1 MAGKIRRGELV
12 EVVTF
17 KRGGNKRVMYEVKRR
32 GKVLAVLPRFAV
44 VEFAGG
50 YRECVWLDY
59 DMSNNPV
66 IRSASGVS

>member
-17 KRGGNKRVMYEVKRR
+17 KRGGNKRGVYKVKRR

-44 VEFAGG
+44 VEFARG
-50 YRECVWLDY
+50 YRECIWTDQ
-59 DMSNNPV
+59 DESNNPV
-66 IRSASGVS
+66 IRRVTS